1 MWWCL
6 NNREWK
12 RNMQLEQLEQYT
24 GQLESIVHTLD
35 VMTLTKL
42 KLLAN
47 AIEFCRVDQEGNAH
61 IKFKK
66 SVVIEAEDHIINYTK
81 EGMIIDKAN
90 MIHLNPEPVN
100 AQGVQSL
107 AILEKQIEHKG

>member
-1 MWWCL
+1 MRRCL

-12 RNMQLEQLEQYT
+12 RNMQLVKNDSL
-24 GQLESIVHTLD
+24 SIEITEDQATNLFNFIKA
-35 VMTLTKL
+35 L
-42 KLLAN
+42 
-47 AIEFCRVDQEGNAH
+47 EFCKVDQEGNVH

-81 EGMIIDKAN
+81 EGMIIDKAS

-107 AILEKQIEHKG
+107 AILEKQIEHKE

>member
-1 MWWCL
+1 MRWCL
-6 NNREWK
+6 NNREWE
-12 RNMQLEQLEQYT
+12 RNMQLEK
-24 GQLESIVHTLD
+24 HTERLVDIAQVLD
-35 VMTLTKL
+35 PMVLTKL
-42 KLLAN
+42 SMLAN
-47 AIEFCRVDQEGNAH
+47 AIEFCNTDQEGNIH

-81 EGMIIDKAN
+81 EGMIIDKAS

-107 AILEKQIEHKG
+107 AILEKQIEHKV

>member
-1 MWWCL
+1 MRRRI
-6 NNREWK
+6 NNRK
-12 RNMQLEQLEQYT
+12 RECNMQLEQ
-24 GQLESIVHTLD
+24 HTERLVDIAHALD
-35 VMTLTKL
+35 PMVLTKL
-42 KLLAN
+42 SMLAN
-47 AIEFCRVDQEGNAH
+47 AIEFCNTDHEGNIH

-66 SVVIEAEDHIINYTK
+66 SVVIEAKDHIINYTK
-81 EGMIIDKAN
+81 EGMIIDKAE